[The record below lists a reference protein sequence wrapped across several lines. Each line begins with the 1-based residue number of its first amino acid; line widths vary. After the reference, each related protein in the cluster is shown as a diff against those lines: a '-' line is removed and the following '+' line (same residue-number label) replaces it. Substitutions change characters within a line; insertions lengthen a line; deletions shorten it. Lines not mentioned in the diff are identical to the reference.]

1 MTRNVSR
8 ARTVR
13 MRTRATISAAAALAA
28 TAAFAVPAGAAVGG
42 SHVVAVL
49 PATQGLE
56 LSGYPVNDTLNV
68 HVIRNGVTIGS
79 ATGRRRP
86 TGRPRTPAP

>member
-1 MTRNVSR
+1 VSR
-8 ARTVR
+8 KNARAR
-13 MRTRATISAAAALAA
+13 NARRQTRATISAAAVLAA
-28 TAAFAVPAGAAVGG
+28 TAAFAAPAGAAVNG

-56 LSGYPVNDTLNV
+56 LSGYPVGDTLSV

-79 ATGRRRP
+79 ATG
-86 TGRPRTPAP
+86 TTTSDK